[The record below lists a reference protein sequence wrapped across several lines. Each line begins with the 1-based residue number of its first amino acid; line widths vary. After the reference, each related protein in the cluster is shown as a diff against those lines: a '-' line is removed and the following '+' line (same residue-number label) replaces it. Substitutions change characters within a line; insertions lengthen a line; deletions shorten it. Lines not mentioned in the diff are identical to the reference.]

1 MLGGIAG
8 GLAGGLAAK
17 MKKKKTVASLL
28 AKVGKELTKAEAE
41 LKGYRGRGAWAPEL
55 TVVVDALKR
64 VHDVPK
70 DASDSGST
78 SSCGYYVRV
87 RSAAAAAA
95 TALDSAE
102 AASTAAEGEC
112 QRSMLVMTQDIE
124 KWARRKV
131 EAPNREAVEADRERA
146 W

>member
-102 AASTAAEGEC
+102 ALTGFRST
-112 QRSMLVMTQDIE
+112 IE
-124 KWARRKV
+124 RHK
-131 EAPNREAVEADRERA
+131 
-146 W
+146 